1 MAINRKNWNGFLD
14 AGDGRLPVVGED
26 RQSRQ
31 GDAWRGMAHA
41 GGRSFLSV
49 CPCVCPFVSVWHT
62 VRACDRDGNAVI
74 GLLYCYFWS
83 PGQRSTMAFVTV
95 SCHPRLIT
103 AGKSESVAKNHRSHR
118 PGTCRLH
125 AALLS
130 SRPARP
136 RWLCPLGRQRNH
148 TQSLIKMTQI
158 SRENGERH
166 GALNPKPSWLEPAA
180 S

>member
-1 MAINRKNWNGFLD
+1 MLGMEGCPSWARTDSHARGTH
-14 AGDGRLPVVGED
+14 GE
-26 RQSRQ
+26 
-31 GDAWRGMAHA
+31 AWPTLVADP
-41 GGRSFLSV
+41 SSPSV
-49 CPCVCPFVSVWHT
+49 RVCPFVSVWHT

-118 PGTCRLH
+118 PDTCRLH

-130 SRPARP
+130 SGPARP
-136 RWLCPLGRQRNH
+136 RWLCPLGHQRNH